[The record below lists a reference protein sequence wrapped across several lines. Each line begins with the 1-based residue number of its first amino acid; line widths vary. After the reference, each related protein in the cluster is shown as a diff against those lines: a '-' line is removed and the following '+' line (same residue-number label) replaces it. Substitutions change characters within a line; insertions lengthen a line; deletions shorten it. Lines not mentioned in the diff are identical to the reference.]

1 MLSII
6 FGGDSLKKLYIITG
20 ANGHL
25 GSTIIRYLIK
35 LKNTY
40 IRGLVLNKENLII
53 AKNIEYIVGNIVDKT
68 SLLPLFN
75 EKEKFDKVIVIH
87 TAGIID
93 ISGDI
98 NEKIYNVN
106 VNGTKNIVDMSLENN
121 VDKFLYT
128 SSVHAI
134 PENKNNAKIT
144 EIDKFSADK
153 VIGGYAKTKAIA
165 TEYVLEAV
173 KKGLNAIVVH
183 PSGIIGP
190 YDNSGNFLVQLV
202 NNYIQGKLPACVK
215 GGYDFVDVRD
225 VAKGCILAINKG
237 KIGRTYILSNKYY
250 SKKLSR
256 REYFKIEYKDV
267 SKCKFLANS
276 PSKRIH
282 IYGNVHAVWYNLNE
296 DGSLPQQPT
305 YDRIVNGTLIYFT
318 TFQNENI
325 NFVREIEEHSPLK
338 VEIEE

>member
-1 MLSII
+1 M
-6 FGGDSLKKLYIITG
+6 KKLYIITG

-53 AKNIEYIVGNIVDKT
+53 AKNIEYMVGNIVDKT

-250 SKKLSR
+250 SITEIIEMIKKI
-256 REYFKIEYKDV
+256 K
-267 SKCKFLANS
+267 KCKKMPVLPMWLAKFAIPFIKIYAKIKKVRPLYTEYSLYTLTSNS
-276 PSKRIH
+276 NFSHERATKELGYKPRDM
-282 IYGNVHAVWYNLNE
+282 YV
-296 DGSLPQQPT
+296 
-305 YDRIVNGTLIYFT
+305 TLKDTI
-318 TFQNENI
+318 NWIENKKAFCI
-325 NFVREIEEHSPLK
+325 TKIK
-338 VEIEE
+338 